1 MFRACAVSAMLWCA
15 RASEVELSALGAAL
29 ADDDQCEAGADC
41 ALKALQLKAVK
52 DTQGIPTECTEGMVG
67 MIRGMAPG
75 CLDTCSD
82 MCGTLGD
89 AVTAFLTKGADQ
101 TAIDVVKPIVCGA
114 KDKFACAFE
123 NMGKCG
129 VLITQAAALGIDLPP
144 NSSAMDEQCSTI
156 NMLET
161 KVIETKATSEVAN
174 IQNGTRTSSL
184 CTEGMVGQIRNYGK
198 SCIDSC
204 PQMCGP
210 MGESIIAFMT
220 KGGYPQVK
228 PIVCA
233 NRKAFGCALTGANLH
248 KCSPLIKKAHTF
260 GFSLPNSYNA
270 LNRQCR

>member
-1 MFRACAVSAMLWCA
+1 MLWCA

-75 CLDTCSD
+75 CLETCSD

-89 AVTAFLTKGADQ
+89 SVTAFLTKREDQ
-101 TAIDVVKPIVCGA
+101 TVFDVVEPIVCRA

-123 NMGKCG
+123 NLDKCG
-129 VLITQAAALGIDLPP
+129 VLITQAAALGIDLPA
-144 NSSAMDEQCSTI
+144 NKTAMDEQCSEI

-161 KVIETKATSEVAN
+161 KVIETKAASEVASV
-174 IQNGTRTSSL
+174 QNGTRISSL
-184 CTEGMVGQIRNYGK
+184 CTDGIVGKIRAYGT

-210 MGESIIAFMT
+210 MAKAVKAFMT
-220 KGGYPQVK
+220 KGGYPAVK

-233 NRKAFGCALTGANLH
+233 NRNAFGCALTGANWP
-248 KCSPLIKKAHTF
+248 KCSPMVKKAAAF
-260 GFSLPNSYNA
+260 GFALPKSMGA
-270 LNRQCR
+270 LHHQCR